1 MGCVLRVYGEHL
13 DIDALLSSV
22 SLIAVAIWKTGQE
35 RISKGRFHSNS
46 GANFVAS
53 HADVEDFLC
62 AIAEVELFLK
72 QNYDEI
78 YMLTSAPG
86 ATGAVLDFAVATRPG
101 LVIQTSNFS
110 SAFLQRMADLNL
122 ALAVS
127 HYPTDDISE

>member
-35 RISKGRFHSNS
+35 RILKGRFHSNS

-53 HADVEDFLC
+53 HADVEDFLRV
-62 AIAEVELFLK
+62 IVEVELFLK
-72 QNYDEI
+72 QNHDEL

-101 LVIQTSNFS
+101 LVIQTGNFS

>member
-35 RISKGRFHSNS
+35 RILKGRFHSNS

-53 HADVEDFLC
+53 HADVEDFLRV
-62 AIAEVELFLK
+62 IVEVELFLK
-72 QNYDEI
+72 QNHDEL

-101 LVIQTSNFS
+101 LVIQTGNFS

-127 HYPTDDISE
+127 HYPTDDISD